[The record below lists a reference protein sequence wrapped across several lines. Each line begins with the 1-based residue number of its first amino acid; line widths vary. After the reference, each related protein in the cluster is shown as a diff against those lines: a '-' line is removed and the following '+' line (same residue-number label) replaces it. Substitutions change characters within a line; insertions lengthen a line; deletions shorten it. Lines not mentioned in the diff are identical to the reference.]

1 MKFTSSIKLYRK
13 LRYRKGFGVHS
24 PFIYNLITKVIE
36 ENIPYYV
43 FDEIEHFRKGLALRK
58 ETQHKNYGALLFRV
72 IHFFKCR
79 TILQIRAY
87 TGVLTLY
94 LSLASRK
101 NSACY
106 ALEEHS
112 DWLDAVKVFAGQHRL
127 ENLHWMEGDYADNLR
142 KLKAIIPTFDL
153 IFINRLGN
161 AKQTAETVELTRSF
175 IGEKSILII
184 DGIYKNK
191 AMRTLWEK
199 VKHFP
204 ETSVTIDLFAL
215 GIIFFDKKLHKQH
228 YKNYFDYGKKQNLYE
243 KRRQRLYLFGWRK
256 KDTQNESET

>member
-1 MKFTSSIKLYRK
+1 
-13 LRYRKGFGVHS
+13 
-24 PFIYNLITKVIE
+24 LITKVIE